1 MPKYRPVSVLIPETD
16 VTKVF
21 PLYTLFNTCLLIPGG
36 VEVSVVVVF
45 AKLLTEFP
53 DLEFVIFTFSPRI
66 KSVPAEVI
74 VIPVIVPGAR
84 STAITASFPRI
95 AVFD

>member
-1 MPKYRPVSVLIPETD
+1 VPKYRPVSVLIPETD

-21 PLYTLFNTCLLIPGG
+21 PLYTLFNTCLFIPGG

-66 KSVPAEVI
+66 KSVPA
-74 VIPVIVPGAR
+74 
-84 STAITASFPRI
+84 
-95 AVFD
+95 